1 MSFSIR
7 RDRKVIGLNRKR
19 GGEELGGVESGENVI
34 RIYCVKKNLF
44 LTKEIFKKSTCIMK
58 KPYCG

>member
-34 RIYCVKKNLF
+34 RIYCVKKNLY
-44 LTKEIFKKSTCIMK
+44 SMK
-58 KPYCG
+58 KKTSKKIK